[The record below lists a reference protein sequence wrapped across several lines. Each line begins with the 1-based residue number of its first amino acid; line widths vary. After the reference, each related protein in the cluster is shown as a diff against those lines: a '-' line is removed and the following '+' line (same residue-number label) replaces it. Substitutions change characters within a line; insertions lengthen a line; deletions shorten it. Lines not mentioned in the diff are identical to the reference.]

1 MKVVSFVVLTVVFLS
16 VVGEGVVLE
25 AVFDWVLLLMVVV
38 VGSCV
43 VCFIRQ

>member
-25 AVFDWVLLLMVVV
+25 VVFDWVLLLVVVV